1 MNKIYLNN
9 KDKENFD
16 LLYNT
21 SAITIEGLFEDS
33 ISDYV
38 NWIEQ
43 HSKMNC
49 NDIYIISGKVMNEY
63 YNLSGTN
70 AYNDDVTIV
79 SVPLESNLD
88 AINLSIKKFEIGAR
102 WFDDIVDNNLDR
114 ELNK

>member
-1 MNKIYLNN
+1 MNKIYLDK

-21 SAITIEGLFEDS
+21 SAITIEGLLEDS

-38 NWIEQ
+38 NWIKQ

-49 NDIYIISGKVMNEY
+49 DNVYIISGKVMNDY
-63 YNLSGTN
+63 YNLSGKN

-79 SVPLESNLD
+79 SVPLETNLD

-114 ELNK
+114 EVNK

>member
-9 KDKENFD
+9 NDKENFD

-38 NWIEQ
+38 NWIKQ

-49 NDIYIISGKVMNEY
+49 DNVYVISGKVMNEY

-79 SVPLESNLD
+79 SVPLESNLG
-88 AINLSIKKFEIGAR
+88 AMNLSIKKFEIGAR

>member
-9 KDKENFD
+9 NDKENFD

-38 NWIEQ
+38 NWIKQ

-49 NDIYIISGKVMNEY
+49 DNVYIISGKVMNEY

-88 AINLSIKKFEIGAR
+88 AMNLSIKKFEIGAR

>member
-1 MNKIYLNN
+1 MNKIYLDKN
-9 KDKENFD
+9 DKENFD

-21 SAITIEGLFEDS
+21 SAITIEGLLEDS

-38 NWIEQ
+38 NWIKQ

-49 NDIYIISGKVMNEY
+49 NDVYIISGKVMNEY

-70 AYNDDVTIV
+70 AYNDDITIV

-88 AINLSIKKFEIGAR
+88 AMNLSIKKFEIGAR

>member
-1 MNKIYLNN
+1 MNKIYLDKN
-9 KDKENFD
+9 DKENFD

-21 SAITIEGLFEDS
+21 SAITLEGLSEDS

-38 NWIEQ
+38 KWIKE

-49 NDIYIISGKVMNEY
+49 DTAHNITRKVMNDY
-63 YNLSGTN
+63 YNLSGKN

-79 SVPLESNLD
+79 SVPLETNLD

-114 ELNK
+114 EVNR

>member
-1 MNKIYLNN
+1 MNKIYLDKN
-9 KDKENFD
+9 DKENFD

-21 SAITIEGLFEDS
+21 SAITIEGLLEDS

-38 NWIEQ
+38 NWIKQ

-49 NDIYIISGKVMNEY
+49 NDVYIISGKVMNEY

-88 AINLSIKKFEIGAR
+88 AMNLSIKKFEIGAR

>member
-9 KDKENFD
+9 NDKENFD

-21 SAITIEGLFEDS
+21 SAITIEGLLEDS

-38 NWIEQ
+38 NWIKQ

-49 NDIYIISGKVMNEY
+49 NDVYIISGKVMNEY

-88 AINLSIKKFEIGAR
+88 AMNLSIKKFEIGAR

>member
-9 KDKENFD
+9 NDKENFD

-21 SAITIEGLFEDS
+21 SAITIEGLLEDS

-38 NWIEQ
+38 NWIKQ

-49 NDIYIISGKVMNEY
+49 NDVYIISGKVMNEY

-70 AYNDDVTIV
+70 AYNDDITIV

-88 AINLSIKKFEIGAR
+88 AMNLSIKKFEIGAR